1 VEKEV
6 KFRSNKK
13 LLQTY
18 SYLVKTQKESDAD
31 IIPGMIQREFA
42 LFGTMRTVYI
52 NEEPDRN
59 NPYLA

>member
-31 IIPGMIQREFA
+31 IIPGM
-42 LFGTMRTVYI
+42 L
-52 NEEPDRN
+52 
-59 NPYLA
+59 